1 MTDQGDD
8 PRPVKADNEANAA
21 ALMMKEARKTVSLD
35 MAGLHR
41 RRRSPHGV
49 RFICTNKG
57 SSYLI
62 SNNKFTN
69 LSYHIRQFNSRLT
82 ASTGCILASIC

>member
-41 RRRSPHGV
+41 RQEV
-49 RFICTNKG
+49 RMECASSALIKG
-57 SSYLI
+57 QV
-62 SNNKFTN
+62 T
-69 LSYHIRQFNSRLT
+69 
-82 ASTGCILASIC
+82 